1 MKDKLEKLLQLSLV
15 IIFMISCI
23 MLFGIGFGA
32 GLQLLNA
39 ANTFSVFLG
48 GMLILLCLVGSVF
61 CGLLVIY
68 HFKNQD

>member
-23 MLFGIGFGA
+23 MLFGIGFEA

-39 ANTFSVFLG
+39 ASTFSVFLG

-61 CGLLVIY
+61 CALLTIY
-68 HFKNQD
+68 HFKTKD